1 MNTSPTDETAAIRS
15 EIESTRRQMDDKM
28 DALRERFQGRHLI
41 DELLGFFR
49 NNPDRSRDLGQKLSQ
64 SASTAMHS
72 VSDTLK
78 ANPVP
83 ALLIGA
89 GVAWMIYDSRR
100 KSRDDNY
107 EYRYDEA
114 STAYRSMQHDP
125 DAEDLYD
132 RPLDYPS
139 SAATQSGSTS
149 GYAVGASGYSAEPS
163 SGDSSSKFG
172 QMKER
177 ASETA
182 QHMRDRLSGVG
193 SSLRDR
199 SQAMSQQARDTYSR
213 VQERARDTYYR
224 GRERVV
230 TTANEH
236 PLEVG
241 LACLAAGVIAGLS
254 IPTPEPLNRLAG
266 PTVDRLRERTREAGS
281 ELLHKG
287 ERVASAAAEAAKE
300 AAREQGLTPEHLRE
314 QAATVGERAREAATE
329 TARNEGL
336 SSGSSSGSS
345 GNAGN
350 TPSQPQTDPLA
361 SRPVM

>member
-15 EIESTRRQMDDKM
+15 EIESTRRQMDDRM

-41 DELLGFFR
+41 DEILGFFR

-72 VSDTLK
+72 VTDTLK

-100 KSRDDNY
+100 KSREDDY

-114 STAYRSMQHDP
+114 ATAYRSIQHDP
-125 DAEDLYD
+125 DADALYD
-132 RPLDYPS
+132 RPLEYPA
-139 SAATQSGSTS
+139 SAATQV
-149 GYAVGASGYSAEPS
+149 GYAPDTGGHAADPTSPE
-163 SGDSSSKFG
+163 SSSKFG
-172 QMKER
+172 QLKER
-177 ASETA
+177 TSEAA
-182 QHMRDRLSGVG
+182 QHLRERFSGVG
-193 SSLRDR
+193 SNLRDR
-199 SQAMSQQARDTYSR
+199 SQAMSQQARETYSR
-213 VQERARDTYYR
+213 LQERARETYDR

-254 IPTPEPLNRLAG
+254 IPTSDRLNRLAG
-266 PTVDRLRERTREAGS
+266 PTVDRLRDRTREAGS

-287 ERVASAAAEAAKE
+287 ERVASAAAQAAKE

-314 QAATVGERAREAATE
+314 QAADVGERARDAAAE

-336 SSGSSSGSS
+336 SPSSGSPSS
-345 GNAGN
+345 GASP
-350 TPSQPQTDPLA
+350 TAAQPQADPLA